1 MTCGGAGS
9 STTTA
14 ADPSSQTGS
23 IADLR
28 STGAILGRSGSQNQV
43 RHRLIAET
51 DAALRNPINKTLP
64 KATTRRT
71 PDPRMVTGM
80 LWTSQPKVSNGRAGF
95 DTSPHQPTPAHTSP
109 NRTQMLFKTVVRTL
123 RVLDVQQELR
133 ASLTVELHHRWI
145 SKR

>member
-64 KATTRRT
+64 KAAARRT
-71 PDPRMVTGM
+71 PDPRMVTGL

-95 DTSPHQPTPAHTSP
+95 DTSP
-109 NRTQMLFKTVVRTL
+109 NRTQMFFKTVGRTL

-133 ASLTVELHHRWI
+133 ASPTVELHHRWI